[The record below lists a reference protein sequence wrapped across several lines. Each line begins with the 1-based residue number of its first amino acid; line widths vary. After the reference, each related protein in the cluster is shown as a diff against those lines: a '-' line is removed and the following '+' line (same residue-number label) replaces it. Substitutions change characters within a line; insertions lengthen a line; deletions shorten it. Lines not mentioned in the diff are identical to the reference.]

1 MRSSPRNRS
10 QQISS
15 SGHGL
20 TLVGMLS
27 LDLPAIVSV
36 IFVVGAIVPASLV
49 LTLGYLPFG
58 LFNAVFGRGN
68 MDRLVFEGAEIPLL
82 VIGAGTVL
90 LLAAPTFYWRIQ
102 HFRRILLSTTT
113 VTGQIRSLNFTPLE
127 FSVDYVYWF
136 QQRACGPARTSQ
148 PWSTTFSRRLRL
160 SWNFIP
166 AMSPVRPCKCRP
178 GRPGPSPIQLLR
190 KGPLHARTG

>member
-58 LFNAVFGRGN
+58 LFNAAFGRGN

-82 VIGAGTVL
+82 VIGAGTIL

-113 VTGQIRSLNFTPLE
+113 VPGQIRSLNFTPLE
-127 FSVDYVYWF
+127 FSVDLRVLV
-136 QQRACGPARTSQ
+136 PAASLRRPQ
-148 PWSTTFSRRLRL
+148 CHPPQLAAGKAGESTARLGHHSPGRRL
-160 SWNFIP
+160 
-166 AMSPVRPCKCRP
+166 SPGGFDCLGTLFPR
-178 GRPGPSPIQLLR
+178 
-190 KGPLHARTG
+190 

>member
-1 MRSSPRNRS
+1 MRSPPRNRS

-20 TLVGMLS
+20 TLVGLLS
-27 LDLPAIVSV
+27 LDLPAIVSA
-36 IFVVGAIVPASLV
+36 IFVVGAIVSASLV

-58 LFNAVFGRGN
+58 FFNAAFGRGN

-90 LLAAPTFYWRIQ
+90 LLAAPTFYWRVQ
-102 HFRRILLSTTT
+102 HFRRILLSTTIAP
-113 VTGQIRSLNFTPLE
+113 GQIRSLNFTPLE

-136 QQRACGPARTSQ
+136 QQRAYAGRN
-148 PWSTTFSRRLRL
+148 TTRRNHRREKRASL
-160 SWNFIP
+160 
-166 AMSPVRPCKCRP
+166 RP
-178 GRPGPSPIQLLR
+178 GQNITALVDSFQPEASIVLELYSRNESGIAL
-190 KGPLHARTG
+190 